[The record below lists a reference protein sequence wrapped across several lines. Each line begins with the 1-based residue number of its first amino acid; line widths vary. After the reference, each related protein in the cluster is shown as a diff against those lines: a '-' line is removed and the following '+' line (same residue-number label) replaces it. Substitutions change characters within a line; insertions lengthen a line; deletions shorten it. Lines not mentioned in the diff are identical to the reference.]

1 MRSEFCCG
9 RIQRSSYSDAAGTIQ
24 VFIALVAVAGAFL
37 RAVNIYI
44 YIYIFVVTAVVLGLD
59 SNTYSRYIVVVR
71 FLQLIFMYDTFHT
84 FAHITFAH
92 IYHAAR
98 TSLPERSRGG
108 TRADDELD
116 GHCGQPWRSLRLS
129 IGISARRGGG
139 IPLHR
144 FGHWV

>member
-44 YIYIFVVTAVVLGLD
+44 YIFVVTAVVLGLD

-84 FAHITFAH
+84 FAYITFAH

-98 TSLPERSRGG
+98 TSLPERFRGG
-108 TRADDELD
+108 TRADDELA
-116 GHCGQPWRSLRLS
+116 GHCGQPWRSLQLL
-129 IGISARRGGG
+129 IGNSARRGGG

-144 FGHWV
+144 FGHRA

>member
-1 MRSEFCCG
+1 MRSTFCCG

-44 YIYIFVVTAVVLGLD
+44 YNIFVVTAVVLGLD

-71 FLQLIFMYDTFHT
+71 FLQLSFMYDTFRT

-108 TRADDELD
+108 TRADDEL
-116 GHCGQPWRSLRLS
+116 GWHCGQPW
-129 IGISARRGGG
+129 
-139 IPLHR
+139 
-144 FGHWV
+144 

>member
-37 RAVNIYI
+37 WAVNIYI
-44 YIYIFVVTAVVLGLD
+44 YVVTAVVLGLD
-59 SNTYSRYIVVVR
+59 SNTYSRYIVVER
-71 FLQLIFMYDTFHT
+71 SLQLIFMHDTFHT

-108 TRADDELD
+108 
-116 GHCGQPWRSLRLS
+116 
-129 IGISARRGGG
+129 RR
-139 IPLHR
+139 
-144 FGHWV
+144 